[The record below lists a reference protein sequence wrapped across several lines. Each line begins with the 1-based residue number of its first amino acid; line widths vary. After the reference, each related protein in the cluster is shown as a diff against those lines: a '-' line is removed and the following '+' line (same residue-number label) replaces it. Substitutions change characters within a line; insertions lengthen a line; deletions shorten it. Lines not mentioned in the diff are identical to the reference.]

1 MVIPHR
7 SLGAAADPP
16 CAMNRAV
23 VAIIR
28 GMDVAYEFA
37 WVASR
42 GRNHSGA
49 CIGHGGGGGAKTRQA
64 PVRPLPKL
72 AGDVA
77 RVGSALKTMG
87 RGQPIGS

>member
-49 CIGHGGGGGAKTRQA
+49 CIGHGGGGGRHLDWRRGDRCQNWQA
-64 PVRPLPKL
+64 TSLGL
-72 AGDVA
+72 AL
-77 RVGSALKTMG
+77 R
-87 RGQPIGS
+87 

>member
-1 MVIPHR
+1 VGVGLCWARGSFGCQQISVGGHETMVIPHR

-49 CIGHGGGGGAKTRQA
+49 CIGHGGGGGAT
-64 PVRPLPKL
+64 
-72 AGDVA
+72 
-77 RVGSALKTMG
+77 
-87 RGQPIGS
+87 